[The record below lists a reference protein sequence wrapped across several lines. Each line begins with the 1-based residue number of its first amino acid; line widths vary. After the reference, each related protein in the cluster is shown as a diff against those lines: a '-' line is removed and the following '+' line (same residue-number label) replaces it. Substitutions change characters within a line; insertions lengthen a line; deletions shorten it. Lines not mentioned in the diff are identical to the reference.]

1 MIFNH
6 GKFSEINEA
15 KLVSSIENLIPVSGS
30 LNFMDFGCG
39 IASLYEKIDYNKFIL
54 FDQNEDSLSFHK
66 KAHHSNVI
74 IIHSLD
80 ELIEKK
86 IKIDVV
92 MFNSVIQYIK
102 KDDLIE
108 ILRFFVKNFPSIKI
122 VISDIPKHNR
132 FLEMIYLLFTNT
144 SKILTI
150 WTDIITNIIKKDYK
164 DLDFQT
170 YEIDYF
176 KSMNDF
182 KVEIMNNFYLFRTR
196 YTVVVSRAVN

>member
-1 MIFNH
+1 M
-6 GKFSEINEA
+6 KFSLSWLKEH
-15 KLVSSIENLIPVSGS
+15 IETT
-30 LNFMDFGCG
+30 
-39 IASLYEKIDYNKFIL
+39 ASLSEITSKLTMIGHEVEKIDYNKFVL
-54 FDQNEDSLSFHK
+54 FDQNEESLNFHK
-66 KAHHSNVI
+66 KANHSNVI

-80 ELIEKK
+80 ELIERK

-122 VISDIPKHNR
+122 VISDIPEHNR

-144 SKILTI
+144 RKILTI

-164 DLDFQT
+164 DLDFYT

-182 KVEIMNNFYLFRTR
+182 KVEIVNNFYLFRTR